1 MIEFNEERHE
11 YIVDGIPYVS
21 VTTVLSAMG
30 MYGDAAN
37 YFTEYARDRGSYV
50 HQAIEYYLRG
60 ELDEDSLD
68 PAILPY
74 FDAWKRFEADT
85 GFVPD
90 DIENALASDLYLLAG
105 RPDLIGKVNGTM
117 AVIDIKTSASVA
129 PAERLQTA
137 AYELLY
143 GKPLKRFSL
152 HLTGTGKYLLTEFKE
167 RQDRHF
173 FLSCLSVYQWK
184 KNNLKGD

>member
-1 MIEFNEERHE
+1 MIEFHE
-11 YIVDGIPYVS
+11 DLHQYVVDGIPYVS
-21 VTTVLSAMG
+21 VTQVLKDMG
-30 MYGDAAN
+30 MYGNAASF
-37 YFTEYARDRGSYV
+37 FTDEARDRGTFA
-50 HQAIEYYLRG
+50 HQAIEWHLKN

-68 PAILPY
+68 PTIRPY
-74 FDAWKRFEADT
+74 FDAFKRFEADT

-90 DIENALASDLYLLAG
+90 EIEKALASDLYLLAG
-105 RPDLIGKVNGTM
+105 RPDLIGKINGCM
-117 AVIDIKTSASVA
+117 SVIDIKTSSVVH

-137 AYELLY
+137 AYEFLY

-152 HLTGTGKYLLTEFKE
+152 HLGNNGKYKLTEFKE

-184 KNNLKGD
+184 KGNLK